1 MVKVGPRAVP
11 TQGHMRFTQWVKL
24 THTAHT
30 EVNILRG
37 AILRAFSHSGC
48 APLPPS
54 STTDQNHS
62 EETDLGG
69 LYSTHQGAD
78 PTTDRAVTATEPRGS
93 SLQYPGQA
101 RVTVTTVKAQI
112 KEIRAQ
118 TSGPTSPMRVQTPQQ
133 EELGSCS
140 LHKRDHRHKKIGQ
153 NERTKKYVVEE
164 GAR

>member
-37 AILRAFSHSGC
+37 AILRAFSPSGC

-54 STTDQNHS
+54 STTDQNHR

-78 PTTDRAVTATEPRGS
+78 PTTDRAVTATEQRGS
-93 SLQYPGQA
+93 SPRYPAQA
-101 RVTVTTVKAQI
+101 WVTAI
-112 KEIRAQ
+112 KCPSR
-118 TSGPTSPMRVQTPQQ
+118 G
-133 EELGSCS
+133 
-140 LHKRDHRHKKIGQ
+140 
-153 NERTKKYVVEE
+153 
-164 GAR
+164 